1 MVRFVRRI
9 ELTRTTPIYNIGAA
23 SRLSGLPIWTLRW
36 IEKHELV
43 APKRTEG
50 NQRLYSEA
58 DVALLVMIRDL
69 MEKKVNLAGIRE
81 ILRMRLEAGAEELGA
96 ATPAARRVARS
107 SPTAPRSGRGARRSP
122 RARDRS

>member
-36 IEKHELV
+36 IEKHQLV
-43 APKRTEG
+43 APKRTNG

-58 DVALLVMIRDL
+58 DVALLVLIRDL
-69 MEKKVNLAGIRE
+69 MEEKVNLAGIRV
-81 ILRMRLEAGAEELGA
+81 ILRMRLKEGEAELGTA
-96 ATPAARRVARS
+96 APAARRVARN
-107 SPTAPRSGRGARRSP
+107 APNAPKRRRGP
-122 RARDRS
+122 RPRKAG